1 MPIKRN
7 MQNILVL
14 IVASAFVF
22 QNCATTTKGTSQEM
36 PVTSNPTGA
45 KITKKGAFLVIQK
58 KNGEQIIGELIAVKK
73 SGLLL
78 NISGMDGEV
87 EINDIRQIKI
97 ENKSQAGRG
106 AINGLIAAGAVMA
119 AGEIVALI
127 YAGPP
132 SDFMAWGGRQVLGAI
147 YFGSIGAGIGALIGA
162 LAGKDEVFQ
171 IEGCAPKRLPI
182 ILAKLRTQAR
192 FPEYQ

>member
-45 KITKKGAFLVIQK
+45 KITKKVAFLVIQK
-58 KNGEQIIGELIAVKK
+58 RNGEQIIGELIAVKK
-73 SGLLL
+73 NGLLL

-97 ENKSQAGRG
+97 EKKSQAGRG
-106 AINGLIAAGAVMA
+106 AINGLIVAGAELLVQ
-119 AGEIVALI
+119 IQRRSHL
-127 YAGPP
+127 YAPGQR
-132 SDFMAWGGRQVLGAI
+132 G
-147 YFGSIGAGIGALIGA
+147 
-162 LAGKDEVFQ
+162 
-171 IEGCAPKRLPI
+171 
-182 ILAKLRTQAR
+182 T
-192 FPEYQ
+192 

>member
-1 MPIKRN
+1 LKFKLEIRGEGMPIKRN

-58 KNGEQIIGELIAVKK
+58 RNGEQIIGELIAVKK

-97 ENKSQAGRG
+97 EKKSQAGRG
-106 AINGLIAAGAVMA
+106 AINGLIVAGA
-119 AGEIVALI
+119 EL
-127 YAGPP
+127 
-132 SDFMAWGGRQVLGAI
+132 
-147 YFGSIGAGIGALIGA
+147 
-162 LAGKDEVFQ
+162 
-171 IEGCAPKRLPI
+171 
-182 ILAKLRTQAR
+182 
-192 FPEYQ
+192 